1 MLNAPASG
9 ISNTVAGFRNEGG
22 VLKPLA
28 DGTRVLADASAP
40 AQVGFDAE
48 GEVLVISEKNAAQL
62 VSYLRGLRHRAIDW
76 E

>member
-1 MLNAPASG
+1 
-9 ISNTVAGFRNEGG
+9 
-22 VLKPLA
+22 
-28 DGTRVLADASAP
+28 
-40 AQVGFDAE
+40 VGFDAE